1 MLDPEHCLSLL
12 PSSVSLSTVFCSLV
26 SRVSVLSFLEFLSY
40 GYLVLS
46 TSYYGGGRGGS
57 GLLDATRGEGGPMS
71 AITNEIRL
79 QAHHPFG
86 PQVLEVRN
94 CRRTLLP
101 DLSVLLGAA
110 LS

>member
-1 MLDPEHCLSLL
+1 M
-12 PSSVSLSTVFCSLV
+12 
-26 SRVSVLSFLEFLSY
+26 
-40 GYLVLS
+40 
-46 TSYYGGGRGGS
+46 GGGGGS
-57 GLLDATRGEGGPMS
+57 GLLDATQREGGSMS
-71 AITNEIRL
+71 LSPSEIRL

>member
-1 MLDPEHCLSLL
+1 M
-12 PSSVSLSTVFCSLV
+12 FRFYGY
-26 SRVSVLSFLEFLSY
+26 RVSVLSFLEFLSY

-46 TSYYGGGRGGS
+46 TSYYGGGRGGGDYLEVS
-57 GLLDATRGEGGPMS
+57 QREGGPTM

>member
-1 MLDPEHCLSLL
+1 MFLFTVYRFLFSRFCVLNSQLL
-12 PSSVSLSTVFCSLV
+12 NT
-26 SRVSVLSFLEFLSY
+26 EE
-40 GYLVLS
+40 G
-46 TSYYGGGRGGS
+46 
-57 GLLDATRGEGGPMS
+57 AEGGDTSRSVNASQREEGPMIV
-71 AITNEIRL
+71 ITNEIRL

-101 DLSVLLGAA
+101 DPSVLLGAA